1 MAMVNLK
8 RKKKKAEVKEAEAPR
23 MPREEYSYS
32 LRITLETEE
41 LGKLGKTVND
51 FQIGGKVGFAAE
63 GEIMELVK
71 REKSTGE
78 YGSTQRVEI
87 QIKEIDLGTTP
98 KPSKFQQFQKEDNKG
113 PGE

>member
-8 RKKKKAEVKEAEAPR
+8 RKKKKAEVKAQTAPD
-23 MPREEYSYS
+23 MPREEYSWS

-51 FQIGGKVGFAAE
+51 FQIGGKIGFAAE
-63 GEIMELVK
+63 GEIRELVK
-71 REKSTGE
+71 REKTD
-78 YGSTQRVEI
+78 YGSKERVEI
-87 QIKEIDLGTTP
+87 QITDLDLGPVP
-98 KPSKFQQFQKEDNKG
+98 KPSKFQQFQKESNKG

>member
-8 RKKKKAEVKEAEAPR
+8 RKKKKADKAQEVEVPTR
-23 MPREEYSYS
+23 EYSYS

-41 LGKLGKTVND
+41 LRKLGKTVND

-71 REKSTGE
+71 REKSTGD

-98 KPSKFQQFQKEDNKG
+98 KPSKFQEFQKEDNKG

>member
-8 RKKKKAEVKEAEAPR
+8 RKKKKAEDKAETVPSR
-23 MPREEYSYS
+23 PREEYAYS

-51 FQIGGKVGFAAE
+51 FQIGGKIGFAVE

-71 REKSTGE
+71 REKSTGD

-87 QIKEIDLGTTP
+87 QITDIDLGATP
-98 KPSKFQQFQKEDNKG
+98 KPSKFEQFKRESTKG

>member
-8 RKKKKAEVKEAEAPR
+8 RKKKKAEGDKAQEVSR
-23 MPREEYSYS
+23 PREEYSWS

-41 LGKLGKTVND
+41 LKKLGKTVND
-51 FQIGGKVGFAAE
+51 FQIGGKIGFAAE
-63 GEIMELVK
+63 GEIRELVK
-71 REKSTGE
+71 REKNTDE
-78 YGSTQRVEI
+78 YGATQRVEI
-87 QIKEIDLGTTP
+87 QITDINLGTNP